1 MSHKG
6 SDFSGK
12 IKYFDKL
19 LLISF
24 PLPVVRELCE
34 VEGAAFL
41 LIKYLTAK
49 GRRV

>member
-19 LLISF
+19 LLISV
-24 PLPVVRELCE
+24 PLLKS
-34 VEGAAFL
+34 GSF
-41 LIKYLTAK
+41 AK
-49 GRRV
+49 LKARRSYSLNT